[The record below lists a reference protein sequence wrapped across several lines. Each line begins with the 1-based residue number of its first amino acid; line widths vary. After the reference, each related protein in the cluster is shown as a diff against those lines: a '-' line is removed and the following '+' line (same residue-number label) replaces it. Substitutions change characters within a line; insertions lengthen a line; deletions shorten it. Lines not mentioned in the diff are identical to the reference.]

1 MKFPKMEMSTGLV
14 KWIIGLLAVLL
25 LVGVSYVLYDV
36 LVAPRPVGSV
46 SVVAEQAPA
55 LRLAPTVSTPI
66 KAPVKTFRGKTKQN
80 LKLPAKV
87 IADDKQQVIAA
98 SQVKSSLRPQT
109 ISTTIDTDTGAVETY
124 AKTDPY
130 PWFAVET
137 RGEAKVAY
145 GYKYSHA
152 IGTSAP
158 IVRMQLN
165 YDAIRIK
172 ALTAGITA
180 TVDTDRDAF
189 VGIGLSYKW

>member
-1 MKFPKMEMSTGLV
+1 MES
-14 KWIIGLLAVLL
+14 KIKRIIGVVAVLSIL
-25 LVGVSYVLYDV
+25 GIGYVLYDV
-36 LVAPRPVGSV
+36 LGVPRPVGSV
-46 SVVAEQAPA
+46 SVVATPAPA
-55 LRLAPTVSTPI
+55 LHMAPTVSTPI
-66 KAPVKTFRGKTKQN
+66 KAPVKTYRGKTKTN
-80 LKLPAKV
+80 LKLPDKV

-109 ISTTIDTDTGAVETY
+109 VSTVIDTDTGAVTSY
-124 AKTDPY
+124 TKTDPY

-145 GYKYSHA
+145 GYKYNHSV
-152 IGTSAP
+152 GVPAP
-158 IVRMQLN
+158 VARLQLS

-180 TVDTDRDAF
+180 TVDSDRDSF

>member
-1 MKFPKMEMSTGLV
+1 MNTKI
-14 KWIIGLLAVLL
+14 KWIIGIL
-25 LVGVSYVLYDV
+25 LVLSILGIGYVLYDV
-36 LVAPRPVGSV
+36 LGSPRPVGSV
-46 SVVAEQAPA
+46 SVVAGPAPA
-55 LRLAPTVSTPI
+55 LRLAPTVATPI
-66 KAPVKTFRGKTKQN
+66 KAPVKTYRGKTKTN

-109 ISTTIDTDTGAVETY
+109 ISTTINTDTGAVETY
-124 AKTDPY
+124 VKTDPY

-145 GYKYSHA
+145 GYKYSHT
-152 IGTSAP
+152 IGMSAP
-158 IVRMQLN
+158 IVRMQLS

-172 ALTAGITA
+172 ALTAGLTA

-189 VGIGLSYKW
+189 LGIGLSYKW